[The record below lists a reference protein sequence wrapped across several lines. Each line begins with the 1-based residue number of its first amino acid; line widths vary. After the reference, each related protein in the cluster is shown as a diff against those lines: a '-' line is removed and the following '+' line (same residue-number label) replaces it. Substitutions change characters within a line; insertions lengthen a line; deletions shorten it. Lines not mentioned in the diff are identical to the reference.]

1 MSARLKNKT
10 IILTGAKGLIGE
22 AARNHLQA
30 EGAIVIAVD
39 TGFEHA
45 PEKLN
50 YNYNITDKEEI
61 DKLLAEVTDKYTR
74 IDGLVNLAYP
84 RTSDW
89 GTRFESIPLE
99 SWQKNMDMQLN
110 SVFYICQ
117 QVAEMMKKQQKGSI
131 VNIASIYG
139 VVGNDFTLY
148 EEYGGTS
155 PAAYSAIKGGI
166 INFSR
171 YLASYYGK
179 HNVRINCVSPGG
191 ILDEK
196 NQHPSFIKRYS
207 DKSPL
212 KRLGKPEEIA
222 PAITFLLSDDASF
235 ITGHNL
241 MVDGGWTAI

>member
-1 MSARLKNKT
+1 MSDRLKDK
-10 IILTGAKGLIGE
+10 IVILTGASGLIGK
-22 AARNHLQA
+22 ATRSHLLLN
-30 EGAIVIAVD
+30 GAKVISVD
-39 TGFEHA
+39 KNMITD
-45 PEKLN
+45 PESLS
-50 YNYNITDKEEI
+50 YNYDITNEVEI
-61 DKLLAEVTDKYTR
+61 DSLLTGVMNTCGR

-84 RTSDW
+84 RTKDW
-89 GTRFESIPLE
+89 GLKFEDIPLD
-99 SWQKNMDMQLN
+99 SWRENVNMQMN

-117 QVAEMMKKQQKGSI
+117 QVLEIMRKQQSGSI

-179 HNVRINCVSPGG
+179 YNIRVNCVSPGG

-196 NQHPSFIKRYS
+196 NQQSSFIKRYS

-212 KRLGKPEEIA
+212 KRLGNPEEIA
-222 PAITFLLSDDASF
+222 PAITFLLSDEASF

-241 MVDGGWTAI
+241 MVDGGWTSI

>member
-1 MSARLKNKT
+1 MSDRLIDK
-10 IILTGAKGLIGE
+10 IVILTGASGLIGK
-22 AARNHLQA
+22 ATQAHLLLN
-30 EGAIVIAVD
+30 GAKVVSVD
-39 TGFEHA
+39 KNISTN
-45 PEKLN
+45 PESSS
-50 YNYNITDKEEI
+50 YNYDITNEEEI
-61 DKLLAEVTDKYTR
+61 DSLLAEVMTTYGR

-84 RTSDW
+84 RTKDW
-89 GTRFESIPLE
+89 GLKFEDIPLN
-99 SWQKNMDMQLN
+99 SWKDNVDMQMN

-117 QVAEMMKKQQKGSI
+117 QVMKIMRIQRSGSI

-139 VVGNDFTLY
+139 VVGNDFTIY
-148 EEYGGTS
+148 EDYGGTS

-179 HNVRINCVSPGG
+179 YNIRVNCVSPGG
-191 ILDEK
+191 ILDKE
-196 NQHPSFIKRYS
+196 NQNPSFIKRYS

-212 KRLGKPEEIA
+212 KRLGNPEEIA
-222 PAITFLLSDDASF
+222 PAITFLLSDEASF